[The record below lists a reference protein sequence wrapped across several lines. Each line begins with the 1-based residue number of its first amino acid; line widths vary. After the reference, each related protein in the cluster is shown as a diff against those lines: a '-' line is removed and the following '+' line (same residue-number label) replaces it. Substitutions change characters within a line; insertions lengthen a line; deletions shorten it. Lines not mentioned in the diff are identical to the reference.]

1 MMANDM
7 DDAWTTGAEVDTGV
21 LLAVLNEVDYGL
33 AVVDAHSRRLLYAN
47 MPARQMLSP
56 DNPLSGGL
64 WAQEGRLGTR
74 PGVPSRPLDQALER
88 ARMRLRGLLSLEQGK
103 TRTTLAF
110 MPMQTLRGLDLGGAG
125 GLGACHVL
133 LVFAKPRLCDAT
145 TITLFA
151 REHGLSCVEGQV
163 LAQLCQ
169 GLRPNDIAE
178 RHQVQVSTV
187 RTQMRSIRQKTGA
200 GNLRELVK
208 EVAMLPSLSRH
219 IPWDPPAPAAP
230 RQPPAQMAGT
240 SARQFQA
247 A

>member
-7 DDAWTTGAEVDTGV
+7 DDAWATGAEVDAGV

-47 MPARQMLSP
+47 MPARQALSP
-56 DNPLSGGL
+56 ESTASVGL
-64 WAQEGRLGTR
+64 CVQDGRLTTCA
-74 PGVPSRPLDQALER
+74 GVSSRPLDLALER
-88 ARMRLRGLLSLEQGK
+88 ARMRLRGLLSLDQGK
-103 TRTTLAF
+103 ARTTLAF
-110 MPMQTLRGLDLGGAG
+110 MPMQTLRQLDLSANA
-125 GLGACHVL
+125 LACQVL

-145 TITLFA
+145 TVTLFA

-178 RHQVQVSTV
+178 RHEVQVSTV

-200 GNLRELVK
+200 SNLRELVK

-219 IPWDPPAPAAP
+219 LPWDAAAP
-230 RQPPAQMAGT
+230 VPPRRTQ
-240 SARQFQA
+240 ARTPGASVRHLHFA
-247 A
+247 

>member
-7 DDAWTTGAEVDTGV
+7 DDAWTTGAEVDAGV

-33 AVVDAHSRRLLYAN
+33 AVVDAYSRRLLYAN
-47 MPARQMLSP
+47 TPARQMLSL

-64 WAQEGRLGTR
+64 CVQDGRLGTR
-74 PGVPSRPLDQALER
+74 AGVPSRPLDQALER

-110 MPMQTLRGLDLGGAG
+110 MPMQTLRGLDLGGGSLG
-125 GLGACHVL
+125 GMGACHVL

-219 IPWDPPAPAAP
+219 IPWEAPAPVAP
-230 RQPPAQMAGT
+230 RQARVAGAP
-240 SARQFQA
+240 ARQFQPA
-247 A
+247 